1 MAWRDSLSRRLRSLL
16 NSTDDG
22 TSRNSGWQPP
32 SRSGIGSAGAFMALR
47 SAVDAA
53 PYNEARFTKQMPAT
67 KKAARR
73 RPFAFE
79 FAN

>member
-1 MAWRDSLSRRLRSLL
+1 
-16 NSTDDG
+16 
-22 TSRNSGWQPP
+22 
-32 SRSGIGSAGAFMALR
+32 MALR